1 MQSIGTVLVVWT
13 AVGGRSGMS
22 EVWMRS
28 REVFEQLR
36 IATLGDDHSC
46 CKPARVG
53 FPGERGILL
62 AE

>member
-1 MQSIGTVLVVWT
+1 MQSIGTVLVAWT

-28 REVFEQLR
+28 REVFEKLR
-36 IATLGDDHSC
+36 IATLGDDHS

-53 FPGERGILL
+53 FPGERGIVL